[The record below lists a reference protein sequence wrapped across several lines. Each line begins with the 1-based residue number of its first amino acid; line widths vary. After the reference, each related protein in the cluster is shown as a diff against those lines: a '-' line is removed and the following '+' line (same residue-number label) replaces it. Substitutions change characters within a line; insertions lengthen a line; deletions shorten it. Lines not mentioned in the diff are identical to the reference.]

1 MHGIDPQI
9 KQAYDNQYSGKESAW
24 RDMGARHKAQNIL
37 NITGGKRFGKVLEV
51 GAGDGAVLQALHQ
64 ANFADEYYVC
74 EISTSAVEGI
84 KRRNLS
90 RLKEVKLFDG
100 YAIPY
105 PDDYF
110 DLVILTH
117 VLEHVEH
124 ERILLRELRRV
135 APMQLIEVPRD
146 YRFAVDRRIKHYL
159 AYGHIN
165 VYTPT
170 FLRFLLQT
178 EGLEIMEEL
187 LTINDYDA
195 FSYVHFENQNRKKT
209 LPAVLILRLKYAI
222 KQALAHHLPDR
233 WRHVYV
239 SNITFLTRRG
249 VKQGI
254 L

>member
-1 MHGIDPQI
+1 MHEIDPQI
-9 KQAYDNQYSGKESAW
+9 KQAYDNQYSGKDTVW

-37 NITGGKRFGKVLEV
+37 SITGGKRFGKVLEV

-64 ANFADEYYVC
+64 ANFADEFYAC
-74 EISTSAVEGI
+74 EISASAIEGI
-84 KRRNLS
+84 KKRNLS
-90 RLKEVKLFDG
+90 RLKEVKAFEG
-100 YAIPY
+100 YEIPY

-146 YRFAVDRRIKHYL
+146 YRFGIDRRIKHYL

-170 FLRFLLQT
+170 FLRYLLQT
-178 EGLEIMEEL
+178 EGMEVVNEL
-187 LTINDYDA
+187 LTINGFDT
-195 FSYVHFENQNRKKT
+195 FSYVHFENQKRKKS
-209 LPAVLILRLKYAI
+209 LPALMKLRLKYAV
-222 KQALAHHLPDR
+222 KYALAHYLPNR
-233 WRHVYV
+233 WRHEYI
-239 SNITFLTRRG
+239 SNITLLTRRG